1 LTLTAYLE
9 ADARHLEGAAVIPH
23 RARRWRVL
31 AASLFLVSTAL
42 PAAVAPVAAA
52 PTELFFSEYIE
63 GSSNNKALE
72 IYNGTGAP
80 VDLTAGA
87 YSVLMSFNG
96 GTSTLSVGLAGTVAD
111 GDVFVLAHGAA
122 NAAILAQA
130 DQTSAT
136 TAGWFNGDDAI
147 LLRKGTAV
155 VDAIGQVGFDPG
167 TQWGADLVS
176 TADNTLRR
184 KAAISQG
191 DTDGTD
197 AFDPAAEWD
206 GFATDTFDGLGAH
219 TLSPPGADTAP
230 SVTATDP
237 ADGATAFP
245 LDANL
250 SVTFNEPVNV
260 TDAFTLVCSV
270 SGTVSLAVDDGPTT
284 YSLDPA
290 VDLTDAELCT
300 LTIAAAGVTDVDTND
315 PPDTMDDDVTVTFT
329 PRNVCELGYTPAYAI
344 QGTGATPAITGT
356 VTTQGVVIGDYE
368 GPSPTLRG
376 FYLQDAAGDADPA
389 TSDAIFVF
397 NGSSNSVSIG
407 QVVRVTGAAA
417 DFQDQTQVSASSITQ
432 CGTGT
437 VSPVDVTFPVP
448 AATGGVDFLEQ
459 YEGMLVRLP
468 QTLYVTEHFQLGR
481 FGQVVMSSG
490 DRLRQPTGVVAP
502 GAPALAMQAANNLN
516 RIIVDDATNGQN
528 PDPIVFGRG
537 GAPLSASNTLRGGD
551 TATGTIGVMTYT
563 WAGNAASGNAFRVR
577 PINALGGSVS
587 FTAANPRPTAAPEV
601 GGSIRVAGMNL
612 LNYFNT
618 FDGASSS
625 PPWACTAGVGGPL
638 LDCRGADD
646 AGEFARQ
653 WPKTVAAILEL
664 DADVIGLNE
673 IENDGY
679 GPTSAIADLV
689 DRLNAATAPGTY
701 GFIDADAGTGQVN
714 ALGTDAIK
722 VAMIYQPGVVTP
734 VGQTAALN
742 TDAFV
747 NGGDS
752 GPRSRPSLAQA
763 FEANATGA
771 RFIVDTNHLKS
782 KGSAC
787 DVPDAGDG
795 QGNCN
800 RVRTAAA
807 EALVDWLA
815 TDPTLTG
822 DPDILLVGDYNSYA
836 KEDPIAAIEAGG
848 YTNLI
853 DDLLGDDAYSFVFD
867 GQWAYLDHAFASH
880 SLRSQVTGVADYHVN
895 ADEPS
900 VLDYQDDFKSAGQ
913 LVSLYASDEF
923 RMSDHDPVVVGL
935 ELDPEPESDRPNT
948 GSGWILSPAGAYPGS
963 PAATGKAQ
971 FAFDVK
977 VSKQGVL
984 GGSASFTFANGGFSF
999 VATSFDRLV
1008 TSTTLATV
1016 RGTGTVN
1023 GAGAYP
1029 FLLSAVDGSPDRFRL
1044 QVWTAGGAVVYD
1056 NGLLQPLGGGS
1067 IKVRLAR

>member
-1 LTLTAYLE
+1 M
-9 ADARHLEGAAVIPH
+9 IPH
-23 RARRWRVL
+23 QARRWRVL
-31 AASLFLVSTAL
+31 AASLFLVSTVL
-42 PAAVAPVAAA
+42 PVAAAPVAAA
-52 PTELFFSEYIE
+52 PTELFFSEYVE

-80 VDLTAGA
+80 VDLTGGA

-96 GTSTLSVGLAGTVAD
+96 GTSTTSIGLAGTIAS

-122 NAAILAQA
+122 DPAILAQA
-130 DQTSAT
+130 DQVSAT

-147 LLRKGTAV
+147 LLRRGTTI

-167 TQWGADLVS
+167 TEWGSGLAS

-184 KAAISQG
+184 KAAIGQG
-191 DTDGTD
+191 DPDGGD
-197 AFDPAAEWD
+197 AFDPAVQWD
-206 GFATDTFDGLGAH
+206 GFAVNTFDGLGAH
-219 TLSPPGADTAP
+219 TYAPPDADAAP

-237 ADGATAFP
+237 VDGATAFP
-245 LDANL
+245 FDGNL
-250 SVTFNEPVNV
+250 SVTFSEPVGAAG
-260 TDAFTLVCSV
+260 AFTLSCTASGAVDLAV
-270 SGTVSLAVDDGPTT
+270 SGGPTT
-284 YSLDPA
+284 FTLNPA
-290 VDLTDAELCT
+290 ADLADGESCT
-300 LTIAAAGVTDVDTND
+300 LTVAAASVTDVDADD
-315 PPDTMDDDVTVTFT
+315 PPDAMAEDVTVRFT
-329 PRNVCELGYTPAYAI
+329 ALNVCAQAFTPAYTI
-344 QGTGATPAITGT
+344 QGSGTSAAVTGT
-356 VTTQGVVIGDYE
+356 VTTQGVVVGDYE

-397 NGSSNSVSIG
+397 NGNSNSVSLG
-407 QVVRVTGAAA
+407 QVVRVTGNAA

-437 VSPVDVTFPVP
+437 VSPVDVTLPVSS
-448 AATGGVDFLEQ
+448 ATFLER

-481 FGQVVMSSG
+481 FGQVVMSAG
-490 DRLRQPTGVVAP
+490 DRLRQPTSVVSP

-516 RIIVDDATNGQN
+516 RIIIDDAANGQN
-528 PDPIVFGRG
+528 PDPIAFGRG
-537 GAPLSASNTLRGGD
+537 GLPLSASNTLRGGD

-563 WAGNAASGNAFRVR
+563 WAGNSASGNAFRVR
-577 PINALGGSVS
+577 PVNALGGSIS

-601 GGSIRVAGMNL
+601 GGSIRVAGLNL

-625 PPWACTAGVGGPL
+625 PPWACTAGVGGAL

-679 GPTSAIADLV
+679 GPSSAIADLV

-701 GFIDADAGTGQVN
+701 AFIDADAGTGQVN

-722 VAMIYQPGVVTP
+722 VGMLYRPGAVTP
-734 VGQTAALN
+734 VGQTATLA

-763 FEANATGA
+763 FEVNATGA
-771 RFIVDTNHLKS
+771 RFVVDANHLKS

-787 DVPDAGDG
+787 DAPDAGDG
-795 QGNCN
+795 QGNCSA
-800 RVRTAAA
+800 VRTNAAQ
-807 EALVDWLA
+807 ALVDWLA
-815 TDPTLTG
+815 SDPTLTG
-822 DPDILLVGDYNSYA
+822 DPDVLLVGDYNSYA
-836 KEDPIAAIEAGG
+836 MEDPIAAIEAGG
-848 YTNLI
+848 FTNLV
-853 DDLLGDDAYSFVFD
+853 DDLLGDEAYSYVFD
-867 GQWAYLDHAFASH
+867 GQWAYLDYAFASQ

-913 LVSLYASDEF
+913 LVSLYAPDEF

-935 ELDPEPESDRPNT
+935 ALDPEPQSDRPNT
-948 GSGWILSPAGAYPGS
+948 GTGWILSPAGAYPAEPG
-963 PAATGKAQ
+963 ATGKAQ

-984 GGSASFTFANGGFSF
+984 GGSASLTFASGGFSF

-1008 TSTTLATV
+1008 TSSTLATI
-1016 RGTGTVN
+1016 RGTGTAN
-1023 GAGAYP
+1023 GAAAYP
-1029 FLLSAVDGSPDRFRL
+1029 FLLSAVDGSPDRLRL
-1044 QVWTAGGAVVYD
+1044 QVWTPGGAVAYD

-1067 IKVRLAR
+1067 IQVRPAR